1 MSSQSPK
8 ESWKSRTGLIL
19 TVASGAIGLGN
30 FLRFPGQAVQN
41 GGGAFLLPYIV
52 SFILVGI
59 PVCIT
64 EWVMGRM
71 GGDQGHSSPNL
82 FRSYLSGVPLRLL
95 GAIGVT
101 IPLLIYVYYVFVEAW
116 CLAYAFDF
124 VTGQVNLGGPGTDQ
138 GVLIQNA
145 TEHFET
151 LVGARENGAAIEGK
165 IFYATLACFLMN
177 FILVYRGIA
186 KGIEVFAKIAV
197 PSMLICST
205 VVLVRV
211 LTLDGIELGLA
222 KMWNPDWSALGEAK
236 VWISAAGQIF
246 FTLSAGFGIALVFSS
261 YLKKENDVVLSSLS
275 AASLNEFVEVAFG
288 GMITIPVAFLFLGAA
303 VTSFGTFGMG
313 FIALPSVFALMP
325 GGQIFGAL
333 WFFVLFLAALTSS
346 VTMLQPA
353 IVFLEEA
360 FHIRRRT
367 SSIILFLLTFS
378 LSFPILYFNKNF
390 NALDQAD
397 FWVGTVLIYILA
409 TLQIL
414 IFGWVIGSKKGL
426 EEGDRGSHIRLPRFF
441 WWIIQYVTPAFLLIV
456 FGMFLYQ
463 NLGSYTNKMSVDWMV
478 EHAAPTVSAAEATV
492 QALVSRYVFIA
503 ILVVFAL
510 LYLLVHISLKGKEEA
525 VVEKDKS
532 KNKILPL
539 FFGAFVLVLSFAM
552 FFFPYG
558 GVSGSQAASPESS
571 GNFLTFDGSLIMW
584 TSLSLVTLLSLYCII
599 KLFQTRNE

>member
-1 MSSQSPK
+1 MPNQPVK
-8 ESWKSRTGLIL
+8 ERWKSRTGLIL

-64 EWVMGRM
+64 EWVMGRL
-71 GGDQGHSSPNL
+71 GGEQGHSAPNL
-82 FRSYLSGVPLRLL
+82 FRSYLSGIPLRLV
-95 GAIGVT
+95 GAIGIT

-124 VTGQVNLGGPGTDQ
+124 ATGQVNLTMNGNNQSAVIATATDYFQ
-138 GVLIQNA
+138 
-145 TEHFET
+145 T
-151 LVGARENGAAIEGK
+151 LVGAKENGSAIAGK

-186 KGIEVFAKIAV
+186 KGIEIFAKIAV
-197 PSMLICST
+197 PLMLICS
-205 VVLVRV
+205 VIVLVRV
-211 LTLDGIELGLA
+211 LTLEGIEIGLG
-222 KMWNPDWSALGEAK
+222 KMWNPDWNSLGQAK

-261 YLKKENDVVLSSLS
+261 YLKRENDVVLSSLS

-288 GMITIPVAFLFLGAA
+288 GMITIPVAFLFLGLT

-325 GGQIFGAL
+325 GGQFFGAI

-346 VTMLQPA
+346 VTMLQPWT
-353 IVFLEEA
+353 VFLEES
-360 FHIRRRT
+360 FHVSRRT
-367 SSIILFLLTFS
+367 SSFLLFLLTFS

-397 FWVGTVLIYILA
+397 FRIGTVLIYILA
-409 TLQIL
+409 TIQIL
-414 IFGWVIGSKKGL
+414 IFGWVIGAKKGL
-426 EEGDRGSHIRLPRFF
+426 EEGYRGSHIKLPNFF
-441 WWIIQYVTPAFLLIV
+441 WWIIKYVTPTFLLVI

-463 NLGSYTNKMSVDWMV
+463 NLESYINKMSVDWMIANAGPNTSP
-478 EHAAPTVSAAEATV
+478 EEAAV
-492 QALVSRYVFIA
+492 QALVSRYVFLSI
-503 ILVVFAL
+503 VGVFAFF
-510 LYLLVHISLKGKEEA
+510 YFLVHRSLKGKEEA
-525 VVEKDKS
+525 VTEKDFRK
-532 KNKILPL
+532 KYILPAVL
-539 FFGAFVLVLSFAM
+539 GGFGFILVIAYN
-552 FFFPYG
+552 FFPYRN
-558 GVSGSQAASPESS
+558 GSISS
-571 GNFLTFDGSLIMW
+571 TL
-584 TSLSLVTLLSLYCII
+584 TSLPVTELSIEGALTMGFSLGLVSLLSLYCIV
-599 KLFQTRNE
+599 KLFQTRND

>member
-1 MSSQSPK
+1 MTKEPPK

-41 GGGAFLLPYIV
+41 GGGAFLLPYII

-71 GGDQGHSSPNL
+71 GGEHGHSFPNL
-82 FRSYLSGVPLRLL
+82 FRAYLSGVPLRLL
-95 GAIGVT
+95 GTIGVT

-124 VTGQVNLGGPGTDQ
+124 VTGSISLKPENGDLNS
-138 GVLIQNA
+138 LIQNSSN
-145 TEHFET
+145 HFHT
-151 LVGARENGAAIEGK
+151 LVGAKETGSAVQGK

-186 KGIEVFAKIAV
+186 KGIEIFAKIAV
-197 PSMLICST
+197 PSMLICS
-205 VVLVRV
+205 VIVLVRV
-211 LTLDGIELGLA
+211 LTLDNIELGLA
-222 KMWNPDWSALGEAK
+222 KMWNPNWAALGEAK

-261 YLKKENDVVLSSLS
+261 YLKKENDVILSSVS

-288 GMITIPVAFLFLGAA
+288 GMITIPVAFLFLGVSA
-303 VTSFGTFGMG
+303 TSFGTFGMG

-325 GGQIFGAL
+325 GGSFFGAI
-333 WFFVLFLAALTSS
+333 WYFVLFLAALTSS
-346 VTMLQPA
+346 VTMLQPV

-360 FHIRRRT
+360 FHIRRTT
-367 SSIILFLLTFS
+367 SSFILFLFTFG

-409 TLQIL
+409 TLQIV
-414 IFGWVIGSKKGL
+414 IFGWVIGAKKGL
-426 EEGDRGSHIRLPRFF
+426 EEGHKGAHAQLPKFF
-441 WWIIQYVTPAFLLIV
+441 WWVIQYITPAFLLIV

-463 NLGSYTNKMSVDWMV
+463 NLGSYINKMDVDWMIANAV
-478 EHAAPTVSAAEATV
+478 AGTSAEEAKF
-492 QALVSRYVFIA
+492 QALISRYVFLAIIA
-503 ILVVFAL
+503 VFGLV
-510 LYLLVHISLKGKEEA
+510 YLLVHLSLKGKEE
-525 VVEKDKS
+525 S
-532 KNKILPL
+532 KNKSTNKVLPIFLGSFILIL
-539 FFGAFVLVLSFAM
+539 AFFM
-552 FFFPYG
+552 NFFPYKDT
-558 GVSGSQAASPESS
+558 SS
-571 GNFLTFDGSLIMW
+571 VKATF
-584 TSLSLVTLLSLYCII
+584 TSLSPELTLDGTIIMWVSLGLVTLLSLYCVI
-599 KLFQTRNE
+599 KLFRTREA

>member
-1 MSSQSPK
+1 MSDHAPK

-41 GGGAFLLPYIV
+41 GGGAFLLPYII

-71 GGDQGHSSPNL
+71 GGEQGHSFPNL
-82 FRSYLSGVPLRLL
+82 FRSFLSGTPLRLM
-95 GAIGVT
+95 GTIGVT

-124 VTGQVNLGGPGTDQ
+124 FTGQINLGAGYTDQ
-138 GVLIQNA
+138 ASLIA
-145 TEHFET
+145 KASDHFET
-151 LVGARENGAAIEGK
+151 VVGARENGAAVRGK

-177 FILVYRGIA
+177 FILVYRGLS

-197 PSMLICST
+197 PLMLVCSS

-211 LTLDGIELGLA
+211 LTLDGIESGLA
-222 KMWNPDWSALGEAK
+222 KMWNPDWSSLGEAK

-261 YLKKENDVVLSSLS
+261 YLKKENDVILSSLS

-288 GMITIPVAFLFLGAA
+288 GMITIPVAFLFLGVS

-325 GGQIFGAL
+325 GGQVFGAL
-333 WFFVLFLAALTSS
+333 WYLVLFLAALTSS
-346 VTMLQPA
+346 VTMLQPVT
-353 IVFLEEA
+353 VFLEEA
-360 FHIRRRT
+360 FHLKRQT
-367 SSIILFLLTFS
+367 SSLYLFIITFL

-390 NALDQAD
+390 TALDQAD

-414 IFGWVIGSKKGL
+414 IFGWVIGAKKGL
-426 EEGDRGSHIRLPRFF
+426 EEGDRGSHTRLPRFF
-441 WWIIQYVTPAFLLIV
+441 WWVIQYVTPAFLLIV

-463 NLGSYTNKMSVDWMV
+463 NLGSYINKMSVDWMV
-478 EHAAPTVSAAEATV
+478 AHAPTGTTAEEATF
-492 QALVSRYVFIA
+492 QALISRYVFLAIIA
-503 ILVVFAL
+503 IFCVV
-510 LYLLVHISLKGKEEA
+510 YGLVHLSLRGKEEA
-525 VVEKDKS
+525 VAEKDKS

-539 FFGAFVLVLSFAM
+539 FLGGFILLLGIAM
-552 FFFPYG
+552 TFFPYSEKPLKLG
-558 GVSGSQAASPESS
+558 LA
-571 GNFLTFDGSLIMW
+571 FITDGSLSLDGAIIMW
-584 TSLSLVTLLSLYCII
+584 GSLGLVTLLSLFCIV
-599 KLFQTRNE
+599 KLFQTRNA